1 MASTL
6 DQPDNVRLGAQAIGD
21 GEKLSLS
28 LWLQLMKCTK
38 EIEAGVGGRLRKV
51 HHQSLARFDV
61 LSQLHRFGGDWVAV
75 GEISSRVMASSGNIT
90 ALVDRMVAE
99 DLILR
104 RASPD
109 DRRSHQ
115 LRMTG
120 TGAALFD
127 EMTADHARWVDD
139 ALHGI
144 DDTDKARLIALLIDV
159 RRAFEATQSEPR
171 KDPPHKS
178 QRPESQPPESQPPE
192 SQPKTGETE

>member
-6 DQPDNVRLGAQAIGD
+6 EDHSDPGTGASDAGAPVIGE
-21 GEKLSLS
+21 GQKLSLS

-51 HHQSLARFDV
+51 HRQSLARFDV
-61 LSQLHRFGGDWVAV
+61 LSQLHRFGGDWAAV
-75 GEISSRVMASSGNIT
+75 GEISSRDMTSSGNIT

-99 DLILR
+99 DLIER

-120 TGAALFD
+120 TGRAVFD

-139 ALHGI
+139 ALDGI
-144 DDTDKARLIALLIDV
+144 DDVDKKRLIALLIDV
-159 RRAFEATQSEPR
+159 RRAFEETKSESHIAQAAP
-171 KDPPHKS
+171 
-178 QRPESQPPESQPPE
+178 
-192 SQPKTGETE
+192 GETR